1 MKDVQNLKY
10 ILSLSL
16 ILLLS
21 CSKDDDSSLSA
32 EEIHRQNLETIQDYL
47 DSEGLTAQSTSSGLH
62 YIIDQPGSGDER
74 PSISSVVEVMYSG
87 YFTNKSVF
95 DATSDGQTVEFA
107 LANVIQGWQ
116 EGLQLFKK
124 GGSGTLLLPSSLGY
138 GAFPPPGIPPNTV
151 LIFDVTLVNFR

>member
-1 MKDVQNLKY
+1 MQNIKY
-10 ILSLSL
+10 ILSLSF
-16 ILLLS
+16 ILLLG
-21 CSKDDDSSLSA
+21 CNKDDDSSLSA

-47 DSEGLTAQSTSSGLH
+47 DSEALTAQSTPSGLH
-62 YIIDQPGSGDER
+62 YIIDEPGSGEER